1 MAVQMTLTK
10 RISVKCKSVNST
22 SVQNV
27 QVTNKQCGHLGETPL
42 SQSFLTVKDAA
53 NLGLLTIV
61 EFGGSPP
68 AE

>member
-22 SVQNV
+22 SFQNV

-42 SQSFLTVKDAA
+42 SQSFLTVREAA
-53 NLGLLTIV
+53 NLGLFKDCKVRRI
-61 EFGGSPP
+61 P
-68 AE
+68 AAE